1 MMKSIY
7 LNDGTNV
14 LIFNTED
21 AINVIKNN
29 LSDELAKYI
38 SDMMEVMKEEMEE
51 AIFGYNDLCSHFD
64 DLDEENTKLINENCR
79 LENKVRELEK
89 QLKIMEFKMTDNE
102 DDNSFKDE
110 LPFC

>member
-1 MMKSIY
+1 MKSIY

-21 AINVIKNN
+21 VINTIKYN
-29 LSDELAKYI
+29 LSDELAKWI
-38 SDMMEVMKEEMEE
+38 SDAMADMKEEMEE
-51 AIFGYNDLCSHFD
+51 AILGYDSLKSDFD
-64 DLDEENTKLINENCR
+64 DLDEENTELINENYK

-89 QLKIMEFKMTDNE
+89 QLKIMEFKMTGNEE
-102 DDNSFKDE
+102 DDPFKDE

>member
-1 MMKSIY
+1 MLKSIY

-29 LSDELAKYI
+29 LSDELAKYV
-38 SDMMEVMKEEMEE
+38 SDMMECMKEEMEE
-51 AIFGYNDLCSHFD
+51 AIFGYDDLRSDFD

-102 DDNSFKDE
+102 NDNQFKDE